1 MSRKDSQRR
10 DPTAEIHAASLGE
23 LQLSLGKTAPPRA
36 EMDWL
41 TADSRSGNDGAS
53 ESESVSE
60 KWELLEDLGRRKGG
74 GGSLGLGLGFG
85 DSPRM

>member
-1 MSRKDSQRR
+1 MSTKDAQRR
-10 DPTAEIHAASLGE
+10 DPSAEIHAASLGE

-36 EMDWL
+36 EMELL
-41 TADSRSGNDGAS
+41 TADSRAGKDGAR
-53 ESESVSE
+53 VSE
-60 KWELLEDLGRRKGG
+60 LGRRKGG